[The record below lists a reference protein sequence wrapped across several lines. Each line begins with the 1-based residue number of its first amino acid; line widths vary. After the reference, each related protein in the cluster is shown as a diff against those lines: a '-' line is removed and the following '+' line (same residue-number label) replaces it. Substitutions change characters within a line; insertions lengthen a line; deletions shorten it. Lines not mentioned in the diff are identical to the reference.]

1 MGRSVGKAR
10 GAESRASGK
19 APYFQRGVTATRVE
33 EGFFSKFPLDHV
45 STSVARS
52 VNLFPSLSL
61 SLPLPFSFP
70 RTHIHPFRS
79 TASPPRL
86 LSLRRALSRAFYSHS
101 NGSTLIC
108 MLRVLAGL
116 PATLPSGFPFKL
128 TKWRWLRGATKFF
141 IERFDVDSV
150 NGRR

>member
-61 SLPLPFSFP
+61 SLSPSPFFFPPYAHPSFSLHRFSP
-70 RTHIHPFRS
+70 
-79 TASPPRL
+79 SPP
-86 LSLRRALSRAFYSHS
+86 LSPTRALEGVLFAFKWQHFNLHAKSARRPPCHS
-101 NGSTLIC
+101 PVRISI
-108 MLRVLAGL
+108 
-116 PATLPSGFPFKL
+116 
-128 TKWRWLRGATKFF
+128 
-141 IERFDVDSV
+141 
-150 NGRR
+150 